1 MSSKPKVLM
10 IVTLDTKAVEAQ
22 FIRQT
27 LEAEGV
33 DVIHLDASIR
43 DPTDPNVEIAPE
55 AVAAAAG
62 KTIQEVR
69 DLRHEGKCQAV
80 MIEAPSS
87 ARWRPRRS
95 MALPASSVWADRWA
109 PRSAAS

>member
-22 FIRQT
+22 FVRQT

-43 DPTDPNVEIAPE
+43 DSTDPERRDR
-55 AVAAAAG
+55 AG
-62 KTIQEVR
+62 
-69 DLRHEGKCQAV
+69 G
-80 MIEAPSS
+80 
-87 ARWRPRRS
+87 RRRGGRQDDPGGS
-95 MALPASSVWADRWA
+95 
-109 PRSAAS
+109 

>member
-22 FIRQT
+22 FVRQT

-43 DPTDPNVEIAPE
+43 ESTEKE
-55 AVAAAAG
+55 
-62 KTIQEVR
+62 K
-69 DLRHEGKCQAV
+69 L
-80 MIEAPSS
+80 
-87 ARWRPRRS
+87 
-95 MALPASSVWADRWA
+95 
-109 PRSAAS
+109 

>member
-22 FIRQT
+22 FVRQT

-43 DPTDPNVEIAPE
+43 ESTDKNVEIAPE

-62 KTIQEVR
+62 KTIQG
-69 DLRHEGKCQAV
+69 DGSGST
-80 MIEAPSS
+80 IEFS
-87 ARWRPRRS
+87 R
-95 MALPASSVWADRWA
+95 
-109 PRSAAS
+109 